1 MIVYVSTFEEAFGI
15 TKEFRFLTEE
25 EIPTVSAVTPVWTG
39 AYWQLEIPGVDITDT
54 ETSKVQVKV
63 GGRYQTVLSV
73 GPTLLV
79 VKIDDLE
86 RGLIDQTVDVY
97 FSVGIPNG
105 VDDDT
110 AVVFTP
116 KLVQL
121 STNVGS
127 QAGSKI
133 YA

>member
-1 MIVYVSTFEEAFGI
+1 MSTFEEAFGI

-39 AYWQLEIPGVDITDT
+39 AYWTLEIPGVDITDT
-54 ETSKVQVKV
+54 ETSAVQVKV